1 MSGSDSEGG
10 LCYFPDF
17 LAHAANGLASGDPG
31 AGSSPA
37 RAAMDGDSHAHFDDA
52 FELGKRIG
60 AGGLGTVHTCRAR
73 GKVNEKRPRDLPL
86 VVKTVRV
93 RSIVG
98 ERVREGDLDSSRF
111 DAEIDALR
119 RLDACAERDSNAAST
134 MFPKLVAAFRH
145 VEKHSEGAEY
155 TLGVARVVTT
165 NPWGASSCDLS
176 RLRASARDRYGDEN
190 VQFPESEAQFYAA
203 QIVVALRY
211 LHARAK
217 LAHGD
222 VKPENVLVHRNTGA
236 VALCDFDLARATE
249 GVRERRTS
257 KARSDDDRIGCEVRG
272 GVASRV
278 DDDGGGGGIVG
289 TPEYVAPEVAR
300 GVVAGATAQTDWY
313 QLGVLVYELRFGQT
327 PFASPFG
334 VVGSTLR
341 AIEANDLR
349 FFDALLA
356 AAEVRGGPRDA
367 TCEKRVASVPFLRFA
382 RALLEGDPDARL
394 GDADVRDAEFFAS
407 VEWDA
412 LERGGG
418 GLVDCAVRTRGAQD
432 GWILFRRETPRA
444 SGRRGSRA
452 RAEKRHE
459 DPLI

>member
-10 LCYFPDF
+10 LCYFPEF

-52 FELGKRIG
+52 FELGKRVG

-236 VALCDFDLARATE
+236 VALCDFDLARATDE
-249 GVRERRTS
+249 ERVRCASE
-257 KARSDDDRIGCEVRG
+257 ARSDDDRVACDDRG
-272 GVASRV
+272 DVASR
-278 DDDGGGGGIVG
+278 DAGGGGVVG

-313 QLGVLVYELRFGQT
+313 QLGVLAFELVFGKT

-334 VVGSTLR
+334 VVGVTLR

-349 FFDALLA
+349 FFDALFA
-356 AAEVRGGPRDA
+356 AAETRGRRDA
-367 TCEKRVASVPFLRFA
+367 TRTKKSVASVSFLRFA
-382 RALLEGDPDARL
+382 RALLEGDPGARL
-394 GDADVRDAEFFAS
+394 GDEDVRDADFFAR
-407 VEWDA
+407 VEWES

-418 GLVDCAVRTRGAQD
+418 GLADGAARTRGARD
-432 GWILFRRETPRA
+432 RWLLFRAEERE
-444 SGRRGSRA
+444 
-452 RAEKRHE
+452 
-459 DPLI
+459 

>member
-1 MSGSDSEGG
+1 MDR
-10 LCYFPDF
+10 D
-17 LAHAANGLASGDPG
+17 ANG
-31 AGSSPA
+31 
-37 RAAMDGDSHAHFDDA
+37 RFDDA
-52 FELGKRIG
+52 FEVGERIG
-60 AGGLGTVHTCRAR
+60 AGGLGTVHACRAR
-73 GKVNEKRPRDLPL
+73 GNVNAKIPRGMPL

-93 RSIVG
+93 RLDAGGCVRANVPTSG
-98 ERVREGDLDSSRF
+98 RV
-111 DAEIDALR
+111 DAEIRALR

-278 DDDGGGGGIVG
+278 DDDGGGGIVG